1 MHPPDPTPPKKTH
14 CLLYNNNITLHQR
27 CIMQP
32 CDVYPLHNLVQLQ
45 RRREEGRLIVH
56 TEEEVQ
62 SVVLLQLCEE
72 LKLR

>member
-1 MHPPDPTPPKKTH
+1 
-14 CLLYNNNITLHQR
+14 
-27 CIMQP
+27 MQP
-32 CDVYPLHNLVQLQ
+32 CDVYPLHNLVQLHQ
-45 RRREEGRLIVH
+45 RREDWRLIVR